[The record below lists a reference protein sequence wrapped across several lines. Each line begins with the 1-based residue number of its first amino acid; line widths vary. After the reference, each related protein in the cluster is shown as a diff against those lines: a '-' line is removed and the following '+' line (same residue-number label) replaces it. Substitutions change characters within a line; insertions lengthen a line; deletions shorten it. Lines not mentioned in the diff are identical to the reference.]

1 MDKDSIKQKI
11 QELIEKSRDKFD
23 TLIATERDRRTL
35 LLGGTAVIFIVIY
48 LVFNSYSSG
57 TDNLQKRSVQLQKE
71 LQEVKALKAEY
82 EGSEK
87 KIVELSSKIKKENE
101 ALISVVEK
109 ILLNKELDRKNF
121 VIRDVNSR
129 SNSRSDSTDDFYEE
143 KSVDIELNKI
153 SLDTLVDIL
162 YKLQNKPS
170 LKVSNLNIST
180 KSNKSGSSMKVK
192 LRVSTYEFKQV
203 S

>member
-11 QELIEKSRDKFD
+11 QELIEKAREKFD

-35 LLGGTAVIFIVIY
+35 LLASSAIIVIVIY
-48 LVFNSYSSG
+48 LVFHSYSSG
-57 TDNLQKRSVQLQKE
+57 ADSLQKSSVQLEKE
-71 LQEVKALKAEY
+71 LQEIKALKAEY
-82 EGSEK
+82 EDSQT
-87 KIVELSSKIKKENE
+87 KIAELSSKIKKENE
-101 ALISVVEK
+101 DLISVVEK
-109 ILLNKELDRKNF
+109 ILLNQELDRKNF
-121 VIRDVNSR
+121 SIRDVNSR
-129 SNSRSDSTDDFYEE
+129 SNSDEDFYEE
-143 KSVDIELNKI
+143 KSVDVELNKL
-153 SLDTLVDIL
+153 SLNALVDIL

-180 KSNKSGSSMKVK
+180 KSDKSDSMKVK

>member
-1 MDKDSIKQKI
+1 MNIDSIRQKI
-11 QELIEKSRDKFD
+11 LELSEKFREKYY
-23 TLIATERDRRTL
+23 TLIATERDRRAL
-35 LLGGTAVIFIVIY
+35 VLGVSVITVIVLY
-48 LVFNSYSSG
+48 LVFHSYSSG
-57 TDNLQKRSVQLQKE
+57 IDSLQKRSVQLQKQ
-71 LQEVKALKAEY
+71 LGEVKALKAEY
-82 EGSEK
+82 EGSNK

-109 ILLNKELDRKNF
+109 ILLNEKLDRTNF
-121 VIRDVNSR
+121 SIRDVNSR
-129 SNSRSDSTDDFYEE
+129 SNSDEDFYEE
-143 KSVDIELNKI
+143 KSVDVELNKI
-153 SLDTLVDIL
+153 SLNTLVDIM

-180 KSNKSGSSMKVK
+180 KFDKANSMKVK

>member
-11 QELIEKSRDKFD
+11 QELIEKAREKFD

-35 LLGGTAVIFIVIY
+35 LLASSAIIVIVIY
-48 LVFNSYSSG
+48 LVFHSYSSG
-57 TDNLQKRSVQLQKE
+57 ADSLQKSSVQLEKQ

-82 EGSEK
+82 EDSQT
-87 KIVELSSKIKKENE
+87 KIAELSSKIKKENE
-101 ALISVVEK
+101 DLISVVEK
-109 ILLNKELDRKNF
+109 ILLNEELDRKNF
-121 VIRDVNSR
+121 SIRDVNSR
-129 SNSRSDSTDDFYEE
+129 SNSDEDFYEE
-143 KSVDIELNKI
+143 KSVDVELNKL
-153 SLDTLVDIL
+153 SLNALVDIL

-180 KSNKSGSSMKVK
+180 KSDKSDSMKVK

>member
-11 QELIEKSRDKFD
+11 QELIEKAREKFD

-35 LLGGTAVIFIVIY
+35 LLASSAIIVIVIY
-48 LVFNSYSSG
+48 LVFHSYSSG
-57 TDNLQKRSVQLQKE
+57 ADSLQKSSVQLEKQ

-82 EGSEK
+82 EDSQT
-87 KIVELSSKIKKENE
+87 KIAELSSKIKKENE
-101 ALISVVEK
+101 DLISVVEK
-109 ILLNKELDRKNF
+109 ILLNAELDRKNF
-121 VIRDVNSR
+121 SIRDVNSR
-129 SNSRSDSTDDFYEE
+129 SHSDEDFYEE
-143 KSVDIELNKI
+143 KSVDVELNKL
-153 SLDTLVDIL
+153 SLNALVDIL

-180 KSNKSGSSMKVK
+180 KSDKSDSMKVK